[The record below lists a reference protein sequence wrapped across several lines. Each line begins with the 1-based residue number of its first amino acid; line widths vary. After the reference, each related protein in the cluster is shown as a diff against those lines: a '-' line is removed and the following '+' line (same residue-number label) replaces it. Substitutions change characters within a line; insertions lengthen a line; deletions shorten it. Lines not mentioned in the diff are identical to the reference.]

1 MSAAY
6 VRNDYFNWLTSR
18 VGGRTKVASFEKL
31 LWRLHETD
39 FRWKLPMDENRA
51 SDGVALRWTY
61 ACEMHKEQMYDEIA
75 DALDGECSVLEMMVA
90 LAIRCEE
97 TMDDISVGNRTSQW
111 FWEMIKSLGLGA
123 MHDNRFDSDCVNDIL
138 ETFLDRKY
146 APDGRGGLFTIR
158 NCEKDLRK
166 VEIWSQLWWFFES
179 RP

>member
-6 VRNDYFNWLTSR
+6 VRNDYFDWLTGR
-18 VGGRTKVASFEKL
+18 IGGRSKVASFEKL

-51 SDGVALRWTY
+51 SDGIALRWKY
-61 ACEMHKEQMYDEIA
+61 AYDTHKENMYDEIL
-75 DALDGECSVLEMMVA
+75 DALDGDCSVLEMMVA

-111 FWEMIKSLGLGA
+111 FWEMVKSLGLGA
-123 MHDNRFDSDCVNDIL
+123 MYDNRFDSDCVNDIL

-158 NCEKDLRK
+158 DCEKDLRK

>member
-6 VRNDYFNWLTSR
+6 VRDDYFNWLTGR
-18 VGGRTKVASFEKL
+18 IGGCVTAASFKKL

-51 SDGVALRWTY
+51 SDGIELRWSYT
-61 ACEMHKEQMYDEIA
+61 CETHKTAMYDEIKR
-75 DALDGECSVLEMMVA
+75 ALEGECSVLEMMVA

-97 TMDDISVGNRTSQW
+97 TMDDVTVGNRTSYW
-111 FWEMIKSLGLGA
+111 FWEMVKSLGLGA
-123 MHDNRFDSDCVNDIL
+123 MHDNRFDSDYVNDIL

-158 NCEKDLRK
+158 NCEHDLRK
-166 VEIWSQLWWFFES
+166 VEIWSQLWWFIDS